1 MADSEQY
8 RPAWPAVGAGVKRR
22 SGWRVARAA
31 AWTLLMALSAAL
43 PGCSQTAT
51 LPKPE
56 ASSDQDDFDRVVERL
71 RQIIDD
77 TSPAA
82 AVPDGT
88 QPSQRQV
95 SASAIT
101 PAADGKPAS
110 ATITILTLPAHVV
123 EDAAAD
129 PTFSANP
136 LVTGEP
142 GIRFYAGAPIR
153 YLGQRVGTLCVI
165 DTEPRDLSP
174 SLKQDLQDLAQWVE
188 SEIDSDL
195 QSDAQRELISEVD
208 RLREMALVDPL
219 TRTWNRNGIQEIY
232 NRELAYATRDKSC
245 VGCIVIDIDH
255 FKSVNDT
262 HGHDMGDAV
271 LKRVADRIRL
281 SVRPYDSIGRMG
293 GEEFLVLLPQSSRAV
308 VSMVAERIRSSVEST
323 PIELSDGAT
332 LAVTISLGTTFFQGS
347 SELQPE
353 LKLLFKTADVAL
365 YEAKKSGRNRV
376 VEAPEVVQS
385 AVAKQD
391 SAS

>member
-1 MADSEQY
+1 MIDEQL
-8 RPAWPAVGAGVKRR
+8 RLAAVRATKLLDTPAEGR
-22 SGWRVARAA
+22 
-31 AWTLLMALSAAL
+31 
-43 PGCSQTAT
+43 
-51 LPKPE
+51 
-56 ASSDQDDFDRVVERL
+56 FDRITRIARRL
-71 RQIIDD
+71 AEAPI
-77 TSPAA
+77 
-82 AVPDGT
+82 
-88 QPSQRQV
+88 
-95 SASAIT
+95 
-101 PAADGKPAS
+101 
-110 ATITILTLPAHVV
+110 ATITLIDEDRQWFKSAMGVVNKSEDPRSISFCSHAIEQDEVYVV